1 MPPRRTLTPFCIAL
15 LLVAPVAAHAQ
26 EPSPQTEVL
35 HACVAARAETLD
47 FSGAVLI
54 SRKGQAMTYARGA
67 QANGDPITSRSR
79 FNIGS
84 AGKMFTAV
92 AVGQLVEK
100 GQIDLDAPIG
110 RHVDGLTAEASN
122 VTVRQLLTHSSGL
135 GNFFTPDNAAAI
147 GSAKTLKELKPFIAN
162 DVPAFEPGSRFAY
175 SNSGFLL
182 LGLLIEET
190 SGQAYDAYVAEH
202 IFVPTGMTASSLT
215 HDLPTASVQ
224 GMTSGVLPP
233 RPPAPNDR
241 RQEGSTNRPLE
252 QAAPPSP
259 RAPLELRPSA
269 ESVLPG
275 TSAGGAFSTV
285 EDLERFFSALQSG
298 RLVKPETA
306 RLLQQKQIVSGP
318 ARGNLPELGYGFGFS
333 TGSFEEHPWFGH
345 SGGTLGVNSEAVAF
359 PQDDAVVVVLANR
372 DPPMA
377 AELLRIGRRMMF
389 TQTCPGLNPRPTRR
403 AG

>member
-1 MPPRRTLTPFCIAL
+1 MSPRRTLTPFCAAL
-15 LLVAPVAAHAQ
+15 LFLSPVAAQAE
-26 EPSPQTEVL
+26 EPSPEIEAL
-35 HACVAARAETLD
+35 RACVAARAETLD

-54 SRKGQAMTYARGA
+54 SRKGQTMTYARGA
-67 QANGDPITSRSR
+67 QSDGAPITSRSR

-110 RHVDGLTAEASN
+110 RYVDGLTAEASN

-147 GSAKTLKELKPFIAN
+147 GRAKTLKELKPLIAA
-162 DVPAFEPGSRFAY
+162 DAPAFEPGSRFAY

-182 LGLLIEET
+182 LGLLIEQT

-202 IFVPTGMTASSLT
+202 IFVPADMAASSLM

-233 RPPAPNDR
+233 RPSAPSDK
-241 RQEGSTNRPLE
+241 RQEGSNDRPPE

-259 RAPLELRPSA
+259 RAHLELRPSA

-333 TGSFEEHPWFGH
+333 TGDFEEHPWFGH

-359 PQDDAVVVVLANR
+359 PQDDAVVVVLVNR

-389 TQTCPGLNPRPTRR
+389 TQTCPDLSPRLSRST
-403 AG
+403 G

>member
-1 MPPRRTLTPFCIAL
+1 LTPFCIAL
-15 LLVAPVAAHAQ
+15 LFVSPAAAQTQ
-26 EPSPQTEVL
+26 EPSPQTEAL

-147 GSAKTLKELKPFIAN
+147 GNAKTLKELKPLIAT

-202 IFVPTGMTASSLT
+202 IFVPAGMTASSLT

-333 TGSFEEHPWFGH
+333 TGRFEEHPWFGH

-389 TQTCPGLNPRPTRR
+389 TQTCPDLNPRPTRR